1 MGNSG
6 KNNIGKIK
14 STIGS
19 GLIKVLFYTNL
30 ISNTAEPYTY
40 VHILLYVEDN
50 NLAM

>member
-14 STIGS
+14 SIIGS

-30 ISNTAEPYTY
+30 TSNTAEPYIY
-40 VHILLYVEDN
+40 VRML
-50 NLAM
+50 